1 MRLTV
6 PLTVGAAVIL
16 VAYACGGGP
25 PPPPPGPDLD
35 SLNEAQ
41 RVRDSIEAARR
52 AREDSL
58 ERAQRERERLEAARR
73 DSLDALRRASERV
86 RQQLEIMVHFDY
98 DRSNIRSEDA
108 RILDTKLAILQA
120 NPGLRIQVSGHCDDR
135 GSDEYN
141 LALGNRRALSA
152 RQYLVDR
159 GIDGS
164 RITTETFGEERPL
177 DTAANETAWALNR
190 RAEFSIIAGGGE
202 LREPR
207 DE

>member
-6 PLTVGAAVIL
+6 PLTAGVAVIL

-73 DSLDALRRASERV
+73 DSLDALRRGSERV
-86 RQQLEIMVHFDY
+86 RQQLEVMVHFDY
-98 DRSNIRSEDA
+98 DRATIRAEDA
-108 RILDTKLAILQA
+108 RILDSKLTILQM
-120 NPGLRIQVSGHCDDR
+120 NPGLRVQVSGHCDDR

-141 LALGNRRALSA
+141 LALGNRRALA
-152 RQYLVDR
+152 AKQYLVDR

-164 RITTETFGEERPL
+164 RISTESFGEERPL
-177 DTAANETAWALNR
+177 DTTANETAWALNR
-190 RAEFSIIAGGGE
+190 RAEFSITAGGAE